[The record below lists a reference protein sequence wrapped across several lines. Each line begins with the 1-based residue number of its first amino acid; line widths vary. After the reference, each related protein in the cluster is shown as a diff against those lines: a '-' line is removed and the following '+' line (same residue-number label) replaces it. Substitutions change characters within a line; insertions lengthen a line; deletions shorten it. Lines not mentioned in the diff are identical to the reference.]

1 MANARKGDKPGRNDP
16 CWCGSGRKY
25 KKCHMAADREKE
37 REKRELK
44 LAARYVRR
52 DLLEFAQDEQ
62 FAVPF
67 ATALSLYWNG
77 FYTVEN
83 ADEMSENEALRF
95 FDWFAFDYQLQ
106 GGSARV
112 ADVYREER
120 WEELSQQ
127 QRQILDSWLE
137 APPAGAY
144 RLVGYEGQM
153 LHLRDLL
160 TGEEY
165 EVYEPGG
172 RGELEVGDVVLARL
186 LPVQDHLEFG
196 AGAAYLPEDEIAD
209 LPEKLAEARAQ
220 DAELY
225 PDASDRGFLRRH
237 NQLLIHHALE
247 QAERKG
253 RPPVAR
259 MRDEE

>member
-1 MANARKGDKPGRNDP
+1 MADKPGRNDP

-25 KKCHMAADREKE
+25 KKCHMAEDRDKE
-37 REKRELK
+37 RVHRELR
-44 LAARYVRR
+44 LAARYVRQ

-67 ATALSLYWNG
+67 AKALALYWNG

-95 FDWFAFDYQLQ
+95 FDWFAFDYQLE

-112 ADVYREER
+112 SDIYREER
-120 WEELSQQ
+120 WSDLSQQ
-127 QRQILDSWLE
+127 QQQILERWLE

-144 RLVGYEGQM
+144 TLLGYDGQT

-160 TGEEY
+160 TEEEY
-165 EVYEPGG
+165 DVYEAGG

-186 LPVQDHLEFG
+186 LPVDDHLELG
-196 AGAAYLPEDEIAD
+196 TGAAYLPQDEIAD
-209 LPEKLAEARAQ
+209 LSEKLEEARTS

-225 PDASDRGFLRRH
+225 PEASAEGFLRRH
-237 NQLLIHHALE
+237 NHLLSHHALE

-259 MRDEE
+259 MGEGE

>member
-1 MANARKGDKPGRNDP
+1 MADKPGRNDP

-37 REKRELK
+37 REKRDLR
-44 LAARYVRR
+44 LAARYVRQ

-67 ATALSLYWNG
+67 ATALAVYWNG

-95 FDWFAFDYQLQ
+95 FDWFAFDYQLE

-120 WEELSQQ
+120 WEDLSQEQ
-127 QRQILDSWLE
+127 QEILERWLE

-144 RLVGYEGQM
+144 ELLSYDGQT

-160 TGEEY
+160 TDEEY
-165 EVYEPGG
+165 DVYEAGG
-172 RGELEVGDVVLARL
+172 RGELDVGDVVLARL
-186 LPVQDHLEFG
+186 LPVDDHLEFG
-196 AGAAYLPEDEIAD
+196 AGAAYLPEDEVAD
-209 LPEKLAEARAQ
+209 LAEKLAEAQAR

-225 PDASDRGFLRRH
+225 PEASAEGFLRRH
-237 NQLLIHHALE
+237 NHLLIHHALE
-247 QAERKG
+247 QAEQKG

-259 MRDEE
+259 LDDGE

>member
-1 MANARKGDKPGRNDP
+1 MMAEKPGRNEP

-37 REKRELK
+37 RERRELM
-44 LAARYVRR
+44 LAARYVRQ

-95 FDWFAFDYQLQ
+95 FDWFAFDYQLE
-106 GGSARV
+106 GGSDRV
-112 ADVYREER
+112 ADVYREEH
-120 WEELSQQ
+120 WEDLAQQ
-127 QRQILDSWLE
+127 QQQVLEKLLE

-144 RLVGYEGQM
+144 KLLDYEGQM
-153 LHLRDLL
+153 LQLRDVL
-160 TGEEY
+160 TGEEH
-165 EVYEPGG
+165 EVYEAGG
-172 RGELEVGDVVLARL
+172 RGELELGDVVLARL
-186 LPVQDHLEFG
+186 LPIDDHLEFG
-196 AGAAYLPEDEIAD
+196 AGAAYLPEDEIGD
-209 LPEKLAEARAQ
+209 LSEMLAEARAR

-225 PDASDRGFLRRH
+225 PEATDESFLRRNNH
-237 NQLLIHHALE
+237 LLIHHALE

-259 MRDEE
+259 LQQDGE

>member
-1 MANARKGDKPGRNDP
+1 MADKPGRNDP

-37 REKRELK
+37 WVRRELR
-44 LAARYVRR
+44 LAARYVRQ
-52 DLLEFAQDEQ
+52 DLLEFAQDDQ
-62 FAVPF
+62 LAVPF
-67 ATALSLYWNG
+67 ATALALYWDG

-95 FDWFAFDYQLQ
+95 FDWFAFDYQLE
-106 GGSARV
+106 GEAERV
-112 ADVYREER
+112 ADIYREER
-120 WEELSQQ
+120 WGDLSQQ
-127 QRQILDSWLE
+127 QQQILERWLE

-144 RLVGYEGQM
+144 TLLGYEGQT

-165 EVYEPGG
+165 DVYEGGG

-186 LPVQDHLEFG
+186 LPVDDHLELG
-196 AGAAYLPEDEIAD
+196 AGAAYLPQDEIAD
-209 LPEKLAEARAQ
+209 LPEKLAEARAD
-220 DAELY
+220 DAERY
-225 PDASDRGFLRRH
+225 PEAADEGFLRRH
-237 NQLLIHHALE
+237 NHLLIHHALE
-247 QAERKG
+247 QAQRKG

-259 MRDEE
+259 MRNGQ